1 MIKFTAC
8 ELFHGHLRPYLHDN
22 GQLKH
27 LSHAIPLQPIVL
39 MHKSIFKVLFLNLLT
54 SFKHHTPNLTKN

>member
-1 MIKFTAC
+1 MIKVTVY

-39 MHKSIFKVLFLNLLT
+39 MHKSIFFKLLT
-54 SFKHHTPNLTKN
+54 SFKHHTQNLTKN